1 MPTVDRE
8 RESLDR
14 LVPLVYEELRQI
26 AHRHLQRRDNGADA
40 TLATTALVNEA
51 YIKLAD
57 QSGGHWV
64 DRAHF
69 LALASVAMRHIL
81 IDRARARL
89 AGKRGGDRARV
100 TLDEEALAYDRSPSA
115 LLEIEDALT
124 ALATTD
130 PRLARVVECRFFGGL
145 SEEETAAALGVTTRT
160 VQRDWQKARVL
171 LRRALGDGA

>member
-1 MPTVDRE
+1 MPTIEEVQ
-8 RESLDR
+8 SLDT
-14 LVPLVYEELRQI
+14 LVPLVYDELRQI
-26 AHRHLQRRDNGADA
+26 AHRHLRRRDSGDDA
-40 TLATTALVNEA
+40 TLATTALVNEV
-51 YIKLAD
+51 YLKLAD
-57 QSGGHWV
+57 QSGGRWV

-89 AGKRGGDRARV
+89 ASKRGGERARV
-100 TLDEEALAYDRSPSA
+100 TLDEEAMAYDRSPAA

-124 ALATTD
+124 ALAATD
-130 PRLARVVECRFFGGL
+130 ERLARVVECRFFGGL
-145 SEEETAAALGVTTRT
+145 SEMETAQALGVTTRT

>member
-89 AGKRGGDRARV
+89 AGKRGGSHIQV
-100 TLDEEALAYDRSPSA
+100 TLEDEALGHDDSPA
-115 LLEIEDALT
+115 AILEIDDALKR
-124 ALATTD
+124 LATTD
-130 PRLARVVECRFFGGL
+130 ERLARVVECRFFGGL
-145 SEEETAAALGVTTRT
+145 SE
-160 VQRDWQKARVL
+160 
-171 LRRALGDGA
+171 